1 MSSRLS
7 PELGFSLQYKPA
19 GAVDQEIHVENRL
32 ILKSQ
37 LLGPRI
43 RLQVKIGLEEGV
55 GIFGE
60 GIEVKVM
67 VEAKPMQGIFP
78 VKINLVEPV
87 YVVGLSLKKETQ
99 VMNLSIGL
107 E

>member
-7 PELGFSLQYKPA
+7 PGLGFSLLYKPA
-19 GAVDQEIHVENRL
+19 AVVDQEIHVENRL

-43 RLQVKIGLEEGV
+43 RLQVKIGLKEGV

-60 GIEVKVM
+60 EVEVKFM
-67 VEAKPMQGIFP
+67 VQAKPMQGIFP
-78 VKINLVEPV
+78 VKINVVEPV

-99 VMNLSIGL
+99 GMNLSIGL

>member
-7 PELGFSLQYKPA
+7 LELRFRFQYKPA
-19 GAVDQEIHVENRL
+19 AAVDQKIHVENCL
-32 ILKSQ
+32 LLKSQ

-43 RLQVKIGLEEGV
+43 RLQVKIGLKEGV
-55 GIFGE
+55 GIFGK
-60 GIEVKVM
+60 GVEVKVM

-87 YVVGLSLKKETQ
+87 YNISLSPKKETQ
-99 VMNLSIGL
+99 VMNLNSGVG
-107 E
+107 

>member
-7 PELGFSLQYKPA
+7 PRLRFSFQYEPTA
-19 GAVDQEIHVENRL
+19 AVNQEIHVENRL
-32 ILKSQ
+32 LLKSQ
-37 LLGPRI
+37 LLELRI
-43 RLQVKIGLEEGV
+43 RLKVKIGLEKGV
-55 GIFGE
+55 GIFRE

-87 YVVGLSLKKETQ
+87 YDVELSLKKETQ

>member
-7 PELGFSLQYKPA
+7 LGLEFSLQYKPSA
-19 GAVDQEIHVENRL
+19 AVDQKIHVENRL
-32 ILKSQ
+32 LLKSQ

-43 RLQVKIGLEEGV
+43 RLQVKIVLKEGV

-60 GIEVKVM
+60 GVEVKVN

-78 VKINLVEPV
+78 MKINLVELV
-87 YVVGLSLKKETQ
+87 YDVGLSLKKETQ
-99 VMNLSIGL
+99 VMNPSIGL

>member
-1 MSSRLS
+1 MSSQLS
-7 PELGFSLQYKPA
+7 PELRFSLQYEPTA
-19 GAVDQEIHVENRL
+19 AVNQEIHVENRL
-32 ILKSQ
+32 LLKSQ
-37 LLGPRI
+37 LLGLRI
-43 RLQVKIGLEEGV
+43 RLKIKIGLEKGV

-60 GIEVKVM
+60 GVEVKVM

-78 VKINLVEPV
+78 VKNLVEPV
-87 YVVGLSLKKETQ
+87 YDVGLSLKKETQ

>member
-7 PELGFSLQYKPA
+7 PRLRFSLQYKSA
-19 GAVDQEIHVENRL
+19 ATVDQEIHVENRL
-32 ILKSQ
+32 LLKSQ

-43 RLQVKIGLEEGV
+43 RLQVKIRLEEGV

-60 GIEVKVM
+60 GVEIKVI

-87 YVVGLSLKKETQ
+87 YDVGLSLKKETQ
-99 VMNLSIGL
+99 GMNLSSGL